1 MPLWPSFDFQFLV
14 TLLTAH
20 LRHQLHLLSRPKLL
34 HEVGLTVSV
43 LWLGRLR
50 RCGVS
55 CMWCSMAR
63 RASTLAAS
71 LASGTRCWANTA
83 ISLLPFLY
91 FRVTCC
97 SMQYMQS
104 IMQYV
109 LEEAAPHTCECLD
122 HASGVDCWAPP
133 GHALSGMLEKLCV

>member
-1 MPLWPSFDFQFLV
+1 MRGKLHVVFHGEEGVDAGGV
-14 TLLTAH
+14 T
-20 LRHQLHLLSRPKLL
+20 REWYQ
-34 HEVGLTVSV
+34 VS
-43 LWLGRLR
+43 
-50 RCGVS
+50 
-55 CMWCSMAR
+55 
-63 RASTLAAS
+63 
-71 LASGTRCWANTA
+71 WANTA

-97 SMQYMQS
+97 STQCMQS

-122 HASGVDCWAPP
+122 HASGVDCWVPP